1 MPRRLHGMEAIEHAR
16 EHSLTLCKYHT
27 FMEEH
32 RRGLSVEEAE
42 ELAREEPSLIYLD
55 VELYPGEREISNM
68 ITKYRIERRGN
79 QLAIFPGRGKFTEDE
94 KKLLGEMKPKILA
107 ELLRREK
114 EFVEKQAAEEAA
126 RVEEARAI
134 RAGEVMIVP
143 NVEDYDGIPLY
154 LVFGEAA
161 KALKEIGAA
170 KYING
175 WGYCVE
181 GAIIKVLGKE
191 FTFPQVEEFLRP
203 SREAQEA
210 KEQAV
215 EEERQAKFAEARRT
229 GERVELR
236 SWMADCNDPREE
248 CSLDHV
254 TEYAMPD
261 GTTKIERQHTW

>member
-1 MPRRLHGMEAIEHAR
+1 MEAMEHAR

-27 FMEEH
+27 PMGEH
-32 RRGLSVEEAE
+32 RMGLSVEEAQE
-42 ELAREEPSLIYLD
+42 IAREDPSLIYLD

-68 ITKYRIERRGN
+68 ITKYHIERRGDA
-79 QLAIFPGRGKFTEDE
+79 LAIFPGRGKAFTEEE
-94 KKLLGEMKPKILA
+94 KKLFQRMKPEIMA

-114 EFVEKQAAEEAA
+114 EAAEKKAAEEAA

-143 NVEDYDGIPLY
+143 TVEDYDGIPLY

-170 KYING
+170 KDVAYSTQVN
-175 WGYCVE
+175 WE
-181 GAIIKVLGKE
+181 IIKALGKE
-191 FTFPQVEEFLRP
+191 FTFPQAAELTRP
-203 SREAQEA
+203 AREA
-210 KEQAV
+210 KEAEQRAR
-215 EEERQAKFAEARRT
+215 EEERQAKFAEAKRT
-229 GERVELR
+229 GEKVLLR

-261 GTTKIERQHTW
+261 GTTEIMRYHTW